1 MNFHGHL
8 SERFMPKPVLN
19 KPKTLVKPTN
29 HIVARRISLSYK
41 KNNQLIK
48 PNSSNSTDD
57 LKSKQFALS

>member
-1 MNFHGHL
+1 
-8 SERFMPKPVLN
+8 MPKPVLN